1 MPSHDWTR
9 VSAGTFHGFHLS
21 WISYLQEQLNDGRM
35 PPGYYAQAEQV
46 TGPFAPDVLALEWV
60 EGADEEEFGVS
71 GAELGGG
78 TAVAMAKSAPK
89 VRITEEMEHRFYRNQ
104 RRRIAIRHTSGD
116 RVVALVEIVSPG
128 NKESTPNFTAFV
140 EKAAE
145 VIYRGYHLLVIDLF
159 PPTPRD
165 PNGIHAAI
173 WGQYGPYQFTPPP
186 GEPLTLVSYSAGLV
200 RRAYIEPTAVGR
212 PLIDMPLFLTPELY
226 VNVPLEETYMAAYRG
241 VPRRWKQVLER
252 PESLP
257 HQPPPGPR
265 PE

>member
-1 MPSHDWTR
+1 MPIHDWTR

-35 PPGYYAQAEQV
+35 PPEYYAQAEQV
-46 TGPFAPDVLALEWV
+46 TGPFAPDVLALELT
-60 EGADEEEFGVS
+60 EPLDEVDS
-71 GAELGGG
+71 AIPLGGEGG
-78 TAVAMAKSAPK
+78 TAVAVAKAAPK
-89 VRITEEMEHRFYRNQ
+89 VRITEEMEHRFYRNS
-104 RRRIAIRHTSGD
+104 RRRIAIRHSSDD

-128 NKESTPNFTAFV
+128 NKESTPSFTAFV

-145 VIYRGYHLLVIDLF
+145 VIYRGFHLLVIDLF

-173 WGQYGPYQFTPPP
+173 WGQYGPYQFTPPA

-200 RRAYIEPTAVGR
+200 RRAYIEPPAVGL
-212 PLIDMPLFLTPELY
+212 PLIDVPLFLTPELY
-226 VNVPLEETYMAAYRG
+226 VNVPLEATYIAAYRG

-252 PESLP
+252 PSSP
-257 HQPPPGPR
+257 PDQPPAGPR